1 MSVRLIW
8 AFPRS
13 ARGLVAELAVDGD
26 DCVLRLHDEYEP
38 RSRFE
43 LRFLTVQ
50 AYAFTSD
57 SLCTLDHIEAIDKVL
72 ELESSGWGAGVAA
85 HRAAAGR
92 PALHHYRTYVE
103 GAGAYDILSEAFL
116 PDGVPR
122 LDVS

>member
-1 MSVRLIW
+1 VTVRLIW

-13 ARGLVAELAVDGD
+13 ARGLVAELAVEES

-43 LRFLTVQ
+43 LRFLSVQ
-50 AYAFTSD
+50 GYAFTAD
-57 SLCTLDHIEAIDKVL
+57 ALCTLDHVEAIDKVL
-72 ELESSGWGAGVAA
+72 ELESSGWGAEVAA

-92 PALHHYRTYVE
+92 PALHHYRMYVE
-103 GAGAYDILSEAFL
+103 GDGAYDVLAEAFL
-116 PDGVPR
+116 PDAVPR